1 MFEHDPSVKIIDK
14 QQELSG
20 YELYIVEQWATSRE
34 YLTSLITTF
43 TGLTHHKVKIH
54 VLEIPSE
61 EKGWS
66 ERLRIYIENISK
78 PPARRKD
85 TPFGTLMI
93 TNLSSFASTLTVI
106 NIPGGDYDG
115 FRDIFVI
122 NENLKRMGCSG
133 RAGLNLSEPSAAVT
147 AKFRQLYHTSDTVPI
162 GEATIELVRLCQI
175 ALVLFAQLA
184 REYTDGFLCD
194 VTIKAIKSWWS
205 QIGSEHFNVEPNDG
219 YLGPTTVAALLGLV
233 QGARIRLQS
242 LNAPI
247 GKDVFDL
254 RSTKRAIDAFQKWYK
269 LDKTRRLDPKTLDR
283 LHSLSKKSVTGKEW
297 MVPRAVKS
305 TIPQLGKG
313 GEMVMGMVSN
323 KERAG
328 IGEIETLDMN
338 TFASFAYGA
347 SAKWLWQGKRRKP
360 TAEGSVSRFSSDEE
374 LFSADDTP
382 VKPNRKRDIVRE
394 KLPAIGYLRDGFY
407 NSDIG
412 SQVSLVPSD
421 REQPMHKHVFKSV
434 TGRMN
439 DAKSGL
445 GRIRDAVGIPG
456 FRGHTSRFSRD
467 QTGAFQDP
475 FVKNDST
482 DTTGA
487 GQGLR
492 GASDLTSRMNTNGS
506 TNHLELDQ
514 RPLAL
519 KLPQSQKLHL
529 PILTGRDIVS
539 SPNGMDADQKGILTG
554 LYTPSVAS
562 QNDTE
567 PVMFDT
573 KDFLVRS
580 ASCTEYHRPIEDLGT
595 VPRRTL
601 SFGDISDALG
611 VYKYSELEDTTNS
624 LYQQY
629 TRGEYLSELAISA
642 KQRLTNLE
650 ASDLT
655 KAKQLIRK
663 LQSSDKQVTQDL
675 ETIDKQYISLLSSH
689 QTQQEEAADT
699 ITTARATTG
708 DTLLRIEGVLSKLEY
723 ELNMLHSKI
732 EDVQDGVADFED
744 QVTSL
749 EIRTQALE
757 PTDGNNKQAGNWTW
771 RLMSSLLGSLA

>member
-1 MFEHDPSVKIIDK
+1 MKIVDN
-14 QQELSG
+14 QQDLSG
-20 YELYIVEQWATSRE
+20 YELYIVEQWATSRQ

-43 TGLTHHKVKIH
+43 TGLSHHKVKIH

-61 EKGWS
+61 EKDWS
-66 ERLRIYIENISK
+66 ERLRTYIENISQ

-85 TPFGTLMI
+85 TPYGTLMI

-106 NIPGGDYDG
+106 NIPGGDYDR
-115 FRDIFVI
+115 FREIFVI

-162 GEATIELVRLCQI
+162 SEVAIELVRLCQI

-194 VTIKAIKSWWS
+194 VTIKAIKGWWT
-205 QIGSEHFNVEPNDG
+205 QIGSEHFNREPNDG
-219 YLGPTTVAALLGLV
+219 YLGPTTVAALLGLI

-254 RSTKRAIDAFQKWYK
+254 RSTKRAIEAFQKWYK
-269 LDKTRRLDPKTLDR
+269 LDRTRRLDPKTLDR
-283 LHSLSKKSVTGKEW
+283 LHSLSKKSVTSKEW
-297 MVPRAVKS
+297 MVPRTVKS

-328 IGEIETLDMN
+328 IGEVETLDMN
-338 TFASFAYGA
+338 TFASIAYGD

-360 TAEGSVSRFSSDEE
+360 TAEESVSRFSSDEE

-382 VKPNRKRDIVRE
+382 VKVNRKRDIMRE
-394 KLPAIGYLRDGFY
+394 KLPTIGYLRDGFY

-412 SQVSLVPSD
+412 SQASLIPSD
-421 REQPMHKHVFKSV
+421 REQPIHKHVLKSV

-467 QTGAFQDP
+467 HTGGLQDP

-482 DTTGA
+482 DIAEANHGPKSA
-487 GQGLR
+487 L
-492 GASDLTSRMNTNGS
+492 DLTSRTDPNRSRGN
-506 TNHLELDQ
+506 
-514 RPLAL
+514 L
-519 KLPQSQKLHL
+519 KLEQAIPDSKLQPSQNVYL
-529 PILTGRDIVS
+529 PTLTGQDVVS
-539 SPNGMDADQKGILTG
+539 SPGGMDADHKGILER

-567 PVMFDT
+567 PAMFDT
-573 KDFLVRS
+573 KDILVRS
-580 ASCTEYHRPIEDLGT
+580 VSYTEYHGPVEDLEF
-595 VPRRTL
+595 VPRRAL
-601 SFGDISDALG
+601 SFGDVSDALG
-611 VYKYSELEDTTNS
+611 F
-624 LYQQY
+624 YQQENTTDSLNQEY
-629 TRGEYLSELAISA
+629 ALHEYLTELAISSR
-642 KQRLTNLE
+642 QRLTSLE
-650 ASDLT
+650 ASDLA
-655 KAKQLIRK
+655 KAKQLIHK
-663 LQSSDKQVTQDL
+663 LQSSDKHVMQDL
-675 ETIDKQYISLLSSH
+675 ESMDRQHISLLAEH
-689 QTQQEEAADT
+689 HNQQQEAADT
-699 ITTARATTG
+699 TTTARVTIG

-723 ELNMLHSKI
+723 EVSMLSSKI
-732 EDVQDGVADFED
+732 EDVEDGVADFED
-744 QVTSL
+744 QVIGL
-749 EIRTQALE
+749 ETRTQALE
-757 PTDGNNKQAGNWTW
+757 PENNKRVGSWTW
-771 RLMSSLLGSLA
+771 RSISTLLGLA